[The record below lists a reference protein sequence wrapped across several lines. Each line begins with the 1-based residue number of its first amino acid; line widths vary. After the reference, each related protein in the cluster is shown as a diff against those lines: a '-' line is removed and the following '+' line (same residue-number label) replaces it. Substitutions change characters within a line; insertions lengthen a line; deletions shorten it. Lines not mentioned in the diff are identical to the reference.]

1 MENKETTT
9 GLRRRRVAAGA
20 VAAVLAVALALTG
33 TLAWNAMASKVNKF
47 ANTSGRDAVLHDD
60 FEGGPDKHVFVEN
73 TSKSAEIFVRVKLQ
87 EFMDLTSHK
96 DRDPAPQDWATHSPG
111 KAVGDCGLANAVPEK
126 FHDSF
131 AWAMGGSKWY
141 LPQAPGT
148 SGVAPSDLSKY
159 DATTPG
165 AKQTPDA
172 QVIPMA
178 DYLAMASDE
187 KEAFTGWVYDTDGW
201 AYWSKPLPA
210 GEATGLLLQKVD
222 PAPGLEDTDYFYA
235 INVTME
241 SVDKDDLPMWT
252 VASGNGDGLGKP
264 SVTDGRQT
272 ELGTDNAADMLV
284 TISGDSVP
292 RQPPSIL
299 GSQITKYPQRHAH

>member
-1 MENKETTT
+1 MEETEATSSP
-9 GLRRRRVAAGA
+9 RRRRVAAGA

-96 DRDPAPQDWATHSPG
+96 DRDPAPQDWTTHSPG
-111 KAVGDCGLANAVPEK
+111 TAVGDCGLANPASER

-131 AWAMGGSKWY
+131 AWTMGGAKWY

-148 SGVAPSDLSKY
+148 SGIAPSDLNTY

-165 AKQTPDA
+165 ARQTPNA
-172 QVIPMA
+172 QVITMA
-178 DYLAMASDE
+178 DYVAMTPTAR
-187 KEAFTGWVYDTDGW
+187 EAFIGWIYDVDGW

-210 GEATGLLLQKVD
+210 GEATGLLLQKVT
-222 PAPGLEDTDYFYA
+222 PRAGLEDTDYFYA

-241 SVDKDDLPMWT
+241 SVDRDDLPMWR
-252 VASGNGDGLGKP
+252 VPSGKDDGLGQP

-272 ELGTDNAADMLV
+272 ELGTGNADGVLEIISDNSDHR
-284 TISGDSVP
+284 P
-292 RQPPSIL
+292 PPSVL
-299 GSQITKYPQRHAH
+299 GRQTA